1 MFTPNLS
8 KPLRVF
14 YVAFGV
20 ALGVSPFAINMDAW
34 LRYVLPVLGLVSLA
48 EGLAGW

>member
-1 MFTPNLS
+1 MLTPNLS
-8 KPLRVF
+8 RPMRVF

-20 ALGVSPFAINMDAW
+20 ALAASPFAINMDAKMQ
-34 LRYVLPVLGLVSLA
+34 YALPVLGLVSLA